1 MAPHIVPYVFGALT
15 MLAGFL
21 LLNKRMKKYI
31 AVDLTRYLQFST
43 DKDAE
48 IVFWQRIGVLINFGI
63 LPNVLA
69 ILVLALE

>member
-1 MAPHIVPYVFGALT
+1 M
-15 MLAGFL
+15 
-21 LLNKRMKKYI
+21 LNKRMKKYI
-31 AVDLTRYLQFST
+31 AVDPTRYLQFRT

>member
-1 MAPHIVPYVFGALT
+1 
-15 MLAGFL
+15 
-21 LLNKRMKKYI
+21 MKKYI
-31 AVDLTRYLQFST
+31 AVDPTRYLQFST